1 MIKHFF
7 ENELGTESVM
17 TAEVYLAFA
26 LVALK
31 NGDPNFFEDLQ
42 KSHIVYQQY
51 LGEDDNTTKM
61 VENLKHV
68 LEPFSM
74 QQ

>member
-1 MIKHFF
+1 
-7 ENELGTESVM
+7 M

-42 KSHIVYQQY
+42 KSHIIYQQQ
-51 LGEDDNTTKM
+51 LGEFDNTTKM
-61 VENLKHV
+61 VENLLHA
-68 LEPFSM
+68 LDQFNM